1 MPPMKMTTT
10 TKILFALCAFA
21 LSAVA
26 ETKTAGDYSITLK
39 AARQDA
45 VYKAGEKIDFVLY
58 VSKLGK
64 PFAGA
69 DLDVKISEDEVAP
82 LVRSSKKS
90 ASAKETFSGSLAQ
103 AGVVKCQVFVKL
115 PDVEKRVEMLA
126 GAAVEPMSISPSF
139 PEPADFA
146 QFWDA
151 QKKILADIPLNMK
164 VQPRQ
169 NRLPPALSEKLDLF
183 IVKADTFGGKLDA
196 YMLMPKNAAP
206 KSLPAIVI
214 PHGAGVRYS
223 RFGGV
228 AGAAEFAKRGFL
240 AIDFNALGLDSD
252 GTSADLEVHKKNFK
266 GYQYKEAKDR
276 RKNIF
281 RTIYLRALRALDVAM
296 AQPQWDGKNLVV
308 FGTSQGG
315 GQALAM
321 GALSDKVSLV
331 CAFVP
336 ALCDMSGFV
345 KDRVSG
351 WPHYARADKNGV
363 YNNIDKSW
371 LDSIPYFDGTNFAR
385 HIDAPSIITIDLS
398 DDVCQPTTGFAMY
411 SNLKG
416 QKTLIVNPEARHGV
430 PRECYLKVADMVGR
444 RVSEK

>member
-1 MPPMKMTTT
+1 MKIITAT
-10 TKILFALCAFA
+10 TKIFLLLCAFA
-21 LSAVA
+21 LSAAA

-39 AARQDA
+39 AANVGAIYDT
-45 VYKAGEKIDFVLY
+45 GEKIDFILE
-58 VSKLGK
+58 VSKAGK

-69 DLDVKISEDEVAP
+69 DLDVKISKDEVAP
-82 LVRSSKKS
+82 LERSSKKS
-90 ASAKETFSGSLAQ
+90 AAAREIFSASLADS
-103 AGVVKCQVFVKL
+103 GVVKCQVFVKL

-126 GAAVEPMSISPSF
+126 GAAVKPLSIAPSV
-139 PEPADFA
+139 PEPVDFV

-151 QKKILADIPLNMK
+151 QKKILADIPLNMQ

-169 NRLPPALSEKLDLF
+169 KLLARALSEKLDLF
-183 IVKADTFGGKLDA
+183 VVKADTFGGKLDA
-196 YMLMPKNAAP
+196 YMVMPKNAAP

-252 GTSADLEVHKKNFK
+252 GSAADLEVHKKNFK
-266 GYQYKEAKDR
+266 GYPYKDAKDR
-276 RKNIF
+276 QKNIF

-321 GALSDKVSLV
+321 GGLSDKVTLV

-336 ALCDMSGFV
+336 ALCDMTGFV

-351 WPHYARADKNGV
+351 WPHYVRADKNGV
-363 YNNIDKSW
+363 YGKFDKSW
-371 LDSIPYFDGTNFAR
+371 LESIPYFDGTNFAR
-385 HIDAPSIITIDLS
+385 HISAPSIITIDLS

-411 SNLKG
+411 SNLK
-416 QKTLIVNPEARHGV
+416 KEKILIINPEARHGV
-430 PRECYLKVADMVGR
+430 PRECYLKVADMVGQ